1 MSAENYFFLIFFI
14 TILLTRVFIFFKPI
28 PSPTVKNF
36 RLHHYMYGFVL
47 MLASLLIK
55 NITMFAIGLGLFVD
69 ELAYLLLRGKTHRH
83 NYSFPSLLGTALF
96 VLFIFLVRAKLIKF
110 VSIPFT

>member
-14 TILLTRVFIFFKPI
+14 TILLTRV
-28 PSPTVKNF
+28 
-36 RLHHYMYGFVL
+36 FVL

-69 ELAYLLLRGKTHRH
+69 ELAYLLLRGKTHRD